1 MRDVLN
7 LKNEMRFSKID
18 FLWKFLHINLVRF
31 YKILQF
37 DKVSHLEFTV
47 FFYLLSSWHCITAC
61 VLHCTKCYLIDL
73 TFFV

>member
-7 LKNEMRFSKID
+7 LKNEMQFFKI
-18 FLWKFLHINLVRF
+18 RF

-37 DKVSHLEFTV
+37 DKVSYLELTV
-47 FFYLLSSWHCITAC
+47 FFYLLLSWHCITAC
-61 VLHCTKCYLIDL
+61 VLHCTKSYLIDL